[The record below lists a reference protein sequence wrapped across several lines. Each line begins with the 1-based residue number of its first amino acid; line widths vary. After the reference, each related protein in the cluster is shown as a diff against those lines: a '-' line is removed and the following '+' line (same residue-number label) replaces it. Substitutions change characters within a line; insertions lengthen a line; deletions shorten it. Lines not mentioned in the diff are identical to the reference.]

1 MNASFRE
8 CLIRMQ
14 EAESVAAVAV
24 VDTDGMVV
32 ASVPEE
38 SEDLESLAASMS
50 GLLSYV
56 GALGTDA
63 GLGEMQQSML
73 EFRDGILFVGPLNE
87 VAFLVVVAESGSPL
101 GQVRLV
107 LRRYRDELIRHLE
120 AV

>member
-8 CLIRMQ
+8 CLTRMQ

-24 VDTDGMVV
+24 VDPDGMVV
-32 ASVPEE
+32 ASVPDQ

-50 GLLSYV
+50 GLLSYI
-56 GALGTDA
+56 GALGADA
-63 GLGEMQQSML
+63 GLGEMQQSTL
-73 EFRDGILFVGPLNE
+73 EFREGILFVGPLNE
-87 VAFLVVVAESGSPL
+87 AASLVIVAESGSPL